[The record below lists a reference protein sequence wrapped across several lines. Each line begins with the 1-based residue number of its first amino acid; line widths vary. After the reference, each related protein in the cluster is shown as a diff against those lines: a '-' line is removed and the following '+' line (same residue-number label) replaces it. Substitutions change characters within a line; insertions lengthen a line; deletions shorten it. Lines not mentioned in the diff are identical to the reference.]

1 MNIAHRGF
9 HRDFPE
15 NTLEA
20 FEAAVLLGAD
30 GVEFDVHE
38 TADGEF
44 FVFHNDMLNGKKMS
58 AMTADEV
65 RRIKIGGGYL
75 IPPLEDA
82 LEACGR
88 QMILMVELKQVRS
101 LKNLLEILR
110 AGADMKMVVIVSF
123 NVALIRKL
131 DAIAPDVMKAV
142 IGSQPQKKGRGR
154 LPSPPFGVV
163 SLRPSELD
171 AGRIAAVHESGGMV
185 FAWDCTDEAGVRRA
199 LAFEIDGIIS
209 DFPDIVIEKALHEN

>member
-1 MNIAHRGF
+1 M
-9 HRDFPE
+9 
-15 NTLEA
+15 
-20 FEAAVLLGAD
+20 LLGAD

-44 FVFHNDMLNGKKMS
+44 FVFHDDMLNGKNLS
-58 AMTADEV
+58 AMRADEV
-65 RRIKIGGGYL
+65 CRARIDDDYMV
-75 IPPLEDA
+75 PALEDA

-101 LKNLLEILR
+101 LKNLLKILR

-123 NVALIRKL
+123 DSNLIRRL
-131 DAIAPDVMKAV
+131 DAMAPDVMKAV
-142 IGSQPQKKGRGR
+142 IGDKAHKGGKGGSLRA
-154 LPSPPFGVV
+154 PFGVV

-171 AGRIAAVHESGGMV
+171 AERIAAVHTSGGMV

-199 LAFEIDGIIS
+199 LDFEIDGIIS
-209 DFPDIVIEKALHEN
+209 DFPDIVIEKAMHED

>member
-1 MNIAHRGF
+1 M
-9 HRDFPE
+9 
-15 NTLEA
+15 
-20 FEAAVLLGAD
+20 LLGAD

-44 FVFHNDMLNGKKMS
+44 FVFHDDMLNGRNLS
-58 AMTADEV
+58 SMTADEV
-65 RRIKIGGGYL
+65 CRVRVKDDYMV
-75 IPPLEDA
+75 PALEDA
-82 LEACGR
+82 LEACGN

-123 NVALIRKL
+123 DSNLIKKL
-131 DAIAPDVMKAV
+131 DAMAPDVMKAV
-142 IGSQPQKKGRGR
+142 IGDKTQKGALRA
-154 LPSPPFGVV
+154 PFGVV

-171 AGRIAAVHESGGMV
+171 ADRIATVHASGGMV

-199 LAFEIDGIIS
+199 LDFEIDGIIS
-209 DFPDIVIEKALHEN
+209 DFPDIVIEKAMHED